1 MCIPLSL
8 PTALTVD
15 NVLRELKDVSWEKL
29 SKGMSLSVSVYV
41 EPGILCLSYSQRCK
55 IEAEYATEDQR
66 RNAAVQLW
74 LVSDPYASWRRLI
87 RRLDE
92 YEEYAVAKQIHRYAE
107 KLTGMKSTDHNLITA
122 IIILLYLLG

>member
-29 SKGMSLSVSVYV
+29 SKGMSLPVGVYRS
-41 EPGILCLSYSQRCK
+41 PGILFLPDSQRHK

-66 RNAAVQLW
+66 RNAAVQFW

-87 RRLDE
+87 TELDVF
-92 YEEYAVAKQIHRYAE
+92 EEHAVAKQIHRYAE
-107 KLTGMKSTDHNLITA
+107 KLTGIKCTHHNLITA
-122 IIILLYLLG
+122 IIILIY